1 MLLNFQLEMLP
12 AKIAYN
18 VLQIFDHNSVSLK
31 LKNTDIQITEEDVFD
46 VLGLPYGGVKIQLA
60 DEMKFKQR
68 EESQYA
74 QFSNEKEREQVITQ
88 MLVQKMRRQGVSD
101 TFKLNFLIVM
111 SNALIATTSSSYV
124 DKQLVRIDDDMEH
137 LQRYNWLE
145 YLLNYLIATGC
156 WNKTNSTFFRR
167 SLFSSL

>member
-1 MLLNFQLEMLP
+1 MLP

-74 QFSNEKEREQVITQ
+74 QFSNEKEREQVTAQ
-88 MLVQKMRRQGVSD
+88 MLVQKMRR
-101 TFKLNFLIVM
+101 
-111 SNALIATTSSSYV
+111 
-124 DKQLVRIDDDMEH
+124 
-137 LQRYNWLE
+137 
-145 YLLNYLIATGC
+145 
-156 WNKTNSTFFRR
+156 
-167 SLFSSL
+167 